1 MPRESVWSMLRP
13 TTSNQR
19 EVVMR
24 FRVQL
29 AVGLVALASLAACG
43 GGPGATQA
51 PGGGGSTA
59 GTPATQAPVAT
70 LPGGGGGGNDGT
82 GKVTYTVTGSVQK
95 NGELPFLGFGSRFDK
110 AGATGLALNFTESE
124 GGAIFSITEINGVH
138 AISLI
143 DEAHGLSWAAC
154 ETYEINVTGTNAT
167 GRFEC
172 SQGFGT
178 SLTDGA
184 VVSGIKITGTID
196 AHA

>member
-1 MPRESVWSMLRP
+1 
-13 TTSNQR
+13 
-19 EVVMR
+19 MR

-29 AVGLVALASLAACG
+29 AVGLVVLASLAACG

-70 LPGGGGGGNDGT
+70 QPGGGGGNDGT
-82 GKVTYTVTGSVQK
+82 GNVTYTVTGSVQK
-95 NGELPFLGFGSRFDK
+95 NGELPFLAFGSRFDK
-110 AGATGLALNFTESE
+110 AGATGLQLNFTESE
-124 GGAIFSITEINGVH
+124 GGAIFSITEINGAH
-138 AISLI
+138 AISLV
-143 DEAHGLSWAAC
+143 DEAHGLSWATC
-154 ETYEINVTGTNAT
+154 ETYELNVTGTNAT

-184 VVSGIKITGTID
+184 VVSGIKITGTVD
-196 AHA
+196 AHG